1 MSQRSPKQVQGKSE
15 VSEPNY
21 PHLAQDLL
29 VHYCDVFQAE
39 LTDRELAEIAFLQG
53 KLDKYAIA
61 IALFGMVSRGK
72 TSLLNALFGKNLGK
86 TGAINGVTQGI
97 NTYEWKM
104 PSLPSSLSGTEETKK
119 LELQFIDTQGLDE
132 VGGEIDGIV
141 ALEAAKR
148 ADLILFIIAG
158 DLTRLEQEAIAKL
171 QTFYKPILL
180 VFNKADL
187 YPESDRDAI
196 YQSLQNAEMRKLIS
210 PQEIIFTVAEPL
222 PVKVRLQ
229 YRDGRSSQEVW
240 ERPQPNV
247 QSLKEKIVDLLNTEG
262 KALLTINVLRSLSE
276 IQDAVTQRHLQKLK
290 ASSAITTFIFIS
302 ESMGLLLSP
311 SLWIDGAIS
320 GMVNSIFALWAI
332 AKYPSQKKYLWF
344 ILIVAIACLSG
355 ALGIDY
361 EVTRYL
367 QILWTGLSVLIL
379 FKGIIADLENSR
391 NSGNLSAKKLI
402 IEIVQSA
409 PNSSILKRFQN

>member
-1 MSQRSPKQVQGKSE
+1 MSQRSPKKPQIKPE
-15 VSEPNY
+15 ANNY
-21 PHLAQDLL
+21 TTLTEDLL
-29 VHYCDVFQAE
+29 VRYRDVFQSE
-39 LTDRELAEIAFLQG
+39 LTERELVEIDFLQG
-53 KLDKYAIA
+53 KLDKSAIA

-104 PSLPSSLSGTEETKK
+104 SSLSSSLSEKEETKK

-132 VGGEIDGIV
+132 VGGEIGGIV

-148 ADLILFIIAG
+148 ADLILFVIAG

-187 YPESDRDAI
+187 YPKSDRDAI
-196 YQSLQNAEMRKLIS
+196 YQALQNEEMRKLIS

-229 YRDGRSSQEVW
+229 YSDGRASQEVW
-240 ERPQPNV
+240 ERPQPDV
-247 QSLKEKIVDLLNTEG
+247 QSLKERIVALLNTEG

-276 IQDAVTQRHLQKLK
+276 IQDAVTQRHIEKLQ
-290 ASSAITTFIFIS
+290 ASRAIAAFIFIS
-302 ESMGLLLSP
+302 ESIGLLLSP
-311 SLWIDGAIS
+311 SLWIDGTIS
-320 GMVNSIFALWAI
+320 GIVNSIFALWAI

-344 ILIVAIACLSG
+344 FLIVAIACFSV

-367 QILWTGLSVLIL
+367 QILWTGLSVSIL
-379 FKGIIADLENSR
+379 FKGIITDLEDSR
-391 NSGNLSAKKLI
+391 HSGSLSAKKLI
-402 IEIVQSA
+402 DEIIQSV
-409 PNSSILKRFQN
+409 PDHSILKRFQS